1 MSLKILKLPSL
12 GKKKKVERVRVSRV
26 YTVHNC
32 SCTFSLVLLF
42 QIHFFFSCV
51 VVPLKYQSI
60 FFHLIFMVETR
71 ACDMT
76 IIMMIILIILS
87 KGLQG
92 ATPLIVKRM

>member
-1 MSLKILKLPSL
+1 MCIP
-12 GKKKKVERVRVSRV
+12 
-26 YTVHNC
+26 YIIVHA
-32 SCTFSLVLLF
+32 LF
-42 QIHFFFSCV
+42 PLFCCFRYIFFSCV

-60 FFHLIFMVETR
+60 FFHLIFMVETM

>member
-1 MSLKILKLPSL
+1 MCIPYIIVHALFPCF
-12 GKKKKVERVRVSRV
+12 VVSD
-26 YTVHNC
+26 
-32 SCTFSLVLLF
+32 TF
-42 QIHFFFSCV
+42 FFFSCV

-60 FFHLIFMVETR
+60 FFHLIFMVETM